1 VLRPKLYENQGF
13 QTFLWFI
20 PDASIRGIFF
30 AINKNITVLAKSE
43 RGLASQDILE
53 CLRDLVEHTAILIN
67 EGEEAEVGFDSKNE
81 GMAHIKKS
89 PEKYSFLYKFHGRIE
104 LALSHYSPNESDA
117 EMLMLGYM
125 HDLFLIKKFFIEN
138 YNLNL
143 LEDLRNYPLNLDPGL
158 SSYYKAIIEKINNKD
173 YEPIADKADF
183 YIDRVKPLIIEN
195 ELYYEVTFR
204 PATNNFSKFNKSVA
218 YTKRRITTNYALR
231 LTFAKTSIN
240 VFDTDSRILLIMDF
254 DISIR
259 PCEIQHLGMIFNR
272 SFSFNSRTKE
282 YRNLMSALKI
292 SRMTLLETIL
302 LDETRFENF
311 KKYLSEDTKATKI
324 LGVIENCRSII
335 TQNADGSNTLRYLLT
350 NLNNV
355 ILKKQLNPNKCSHL
369 SDLHLSKGCKVFD
382 EMPFCSSLL
391 KHNPTKTAVI
401 DCISAKGRSH
411 EFLARRVNQ
420 NTRTR
425 KILYTPLEEVEEI
438 YDVDKE
444 MNAFNSNIWW
454 GHRPNRELRKYSKY
468 IYQHGAESDCS
479 EIYTK
484 ILNLTKTGIKDYKT
498 LIDLWLGQQDEKIID
513 SDQKRKVLG
522 ELFAE
527 SHIAL
532 IYGSAGTGK
541 TRMIEYVNKVFDKE
555 KKLFLSK
562 TNASVNNLKIRIGE
576 SDNHVFST
584 IDSYLANI
592 ERYDKSDL
600 LFIDECSTV
609 SNDDL
614 LKILRLNR
622 FNKAVLVGDVYQI
635 ESIDF
640 GNWFYLCKSLLP
652 ENCIFELDDT
662 HRTKKEDLK
671 RYWSAVRSSHYNVL
685 EFASRGQFTKRID
698 EFIKDYEYNEDHIVL
713 CLNYDGLYGINNLN
727 RLLQEKNPNKGV
739 DWGMHG
745 YKIGDPVIFTESS
758 KFSRVLYNNLKG
770 RISDVSVN
778 GNEIA
783 FEVIIPETLNP
794 FDAQSCDIEL
804 LENLPDGK
812 SKIKFSITKLE
823 NVDEDLDDSDRLV
836 PFQVSYATSI
846 HKAQGLE
853 YKTVKIIF
861 VDEVQDMV
869 THSIF
874 YTAVTR
880 AKENL
885 EIYWSAETA
894 LKVYERIK
902 TNLNKKDADI
912 FKNKL
917 KL

>member
-1 VLRPKLYENQGF
+1 MPKTNLLDMA
-13 QTFLWFI
+13 TI
-20 PDASIRGIFF
+20 IDKIDVIDKK
-30 AINKNITVLAKSE
+30 INKNITVLAKNE
-43 RGLASQDILE
+43 RGLASQDILKS
-53 CLRDLVEHTAILIN
+53 LRDLIEHTAILIHV
-67 EGEEAEVGFDSKNE
+67 GKDAEIGFNSKNE
-81 GMAHIKKS
+81 GMDYIKKF
-89 PEKYSFLYKFHGRIE
+89 PEKYKFLYKFHSRIE
-104 LALSHYSPNESDA
+104 LALSHYSPSESDA

-125 HDLFLIKKFFIEN
+125 HDLFLIKKFFIET
-138 YNLNL
+138 YNINL
-143 LEDLRNYPLNLDPGL
+143 LQDLRNYPLNLDPGL
-158 SSYYKAIIEKINNKD
+158 SNYYKAIIEKIETKD

-183 YIDRVKPLIIEN
+183 YIERVKPLIIEN

-218 YTKRRITTNYALR
+218 YTKRKVTTNYALR
-231 LTFAKTSIN
+231 LTLAKTRIN
-240 VFDTDSRILLIMDF
+240 VFETESRILLIMDF

-259 PCEIQHLGMIFNR
+259 PCEIQHLGMIFDR
-272 SFSFNSRTKE
+272 SFVFNNRTRE
-282 YRNLMSALKI
+282 YQNLMSALKI

-311 KKYLSEDTKATKI
+311 KKYLGKDAKAEKI
-324 LGVIENCRSII
+324 LGVIENCRNVI

-355 ILKKQLNPNKCSHL
+355 VLKKQLNSNRCSFL
-369 SDLHLSKGCKVFD
+369 SNLYLSKGCKVFD
-382 EMPFCSSLL
+382 QMPFCSSLL
-391 KHNPTKTAVI
+391 KHNPTKVALI
-401 DCISAKGRSH
+401 DCISAEDRSH
-411 EFLARRVNQ
+411 EFLNRRVNQ
-420 NTRTR
+420 NIRTR
-425 KILYTPLEEVEEI
+425 KILYTPLEEVEDI

-444 MNAFNSNIWW
+444 MNAFNSKVWW

-468 IYQHGAESDCS
+468 IYQHGAESDCL

-484 ILNLTKTGIKDYKT
+484 IFNLTKTGLEDYAA
-498 LIDLWLGQQDEKIID
+498 LLDLWLGQQDEKIID
-513 SDQKRKVLG
+513 SEQKRKVLR
-522 ELFAE
+522 ELFAK
-527 SHIAL
+527 SQVAL

-541 TRMIEYVNKVFDKE
+541 TKTIEYINKVFHTE
-555 KKLFLSK
+555 KKVFLSQ

-576 SDNHVFST
+576 SDNHSFST
-584 IDSYLANI
+584 IDSYLAKI
-592 ERYDKSDL
+592 ERYDMSDL

-614 LKILRLNR
+614 LQVLRHKK
-622 FNKAVLVGDVYQI
+622 FKKVVLVGDVYQI

-640 GNWFYLCKSLLP
+640 GNWFYLCKNLLP
-652 ENCIFELDDT
+652 EHCIFELDDT

-671 RYWSAVRSSHYNVL
+671 RYWSAVRSSHYNVI

-698 EFIKDYEYNEDHIVL
+698 EFVKDYEDSDDQIVL

-727 RLLQEKNPNKGV
+727 RLLQEKNTSKGV
-739 DWGMHG
+739 DWGVHG
-745 YKIGDPVIFTESS
+745 YKVGDPIIFTESS
-758 KFSRVLYNNLKG
+758 KFSPVLYNNLKG
-770 RISDVSVN
+770 RISDVSID
-778 GNEIA
+778 GNEIT
-783 FEVIIPETLNP
+783 FEVVITETLNP
-794 FDAQSCDIEL
+794 FDAQRCDVEL

-812 SKIKFSITKLE
+812 SKVRFSVIKLE

-853 YKTVKIIF
+853 YKTVKLVF

-885 EIYWSAETA
+885 EIYWSPETA

-902 TNLNKKDADI
+902 TNLNKQDADI

-917 KL
+917 GL